1 MQTAASERCL
11 FFHQSVR
18 RFLAAE
24 SAMLRRGR
32 CHKALEGSGWIRSSI
47 SPNPQEIFICKE
59 NFRFRYKVMA
69 EQEQWS
75 TEECEATPEELQC
88 VARTGTAIIVVLAM
102 LLPFLLLLAIICLTI
117 PVVRQHIINAV
128 TKTNR

>member
-1 MQTAASERCL
+1 
-11 FFHQSVR
+11 
-18 RFLAAE
+18 
-24 SAMLRRGR
+24 
-32 CHKALEGSGWIRSSI
+32 
-47 SPNPQEIFICKE
+47 
-59 NFRFRYKVMA
+59 MA

-75 TEECEATPEELQC
+75 TEDCEATPEELQC